1 MISVA
6 LCTFNGEK
14 YIREQINS
22 ILNQTM
28 RVDEIVLCDD
38 LSTDNTVSIV
48 HELADYHPT
57 TTFRIEVNEK
67 RLGVSLNF
75 EKALHLC
82 SGDIKFLSDQDDIWM
97 PEKVAA
103 ICDYFQSH
111 PDKDVVFTNAW
122 LINEDG
128 KIISEKKIF
137 DCVGL
142 DSTFL
147 NKATHDSYMDL
158 FLVENRATGA
168 TMAIKNTVNV
178 FFNYPTTILHD
189 YILAIEALTR
199 NSLGIINVP
208 LIKYRIHSSQTLGL
222 GEALQT
228 PWSNN
233 FFDLAYE
240 DFDGYPLP
248 DVLHEK
254 IQMRQLRYKWIGGMK
269 GVLSIIRNWRKYK
282 KTYPTNWNEFMSYD
296 ISQTINHFQSRHQ
309 NL

>member
-28 RVDEIVLCDD
+28 RVDEIVICDD

-48 HELADYHPT
+48 QELADFYPT

-67 RLGVSLNF
+67 KLGVRLNF

-82 SGDIKFLSDQDDIWM
+82 SGDIRFLSDQDDIWM
-97 PEKVAA
+97 PEKVAT
-103 ICDYFQSH
+103 IYVFFQSH
-111 PDKDVVFTNAW
+111 PNKDVVFTNAW

-128 KIISEKKIF
+128 IIISEKNIF

-147 NKATHDSYMDL
+147 HKATLDNYIDL

-168 TMAIKNTVNV
+168 TMAIKKTVNV
-178 FFNYPTTILHD
+178 FFDYPTTLLHD

-199 NSLGIINVP
+199 NSLGIIDVP

-233 FFDLAYE
+233 FFFFLYE

-248 DVLHEK
+248 DLLHKK
-254 IQMRQLRYKWIGGMK
+254 IKMRQLRYKWIAGMK

-282 KTYPTNWNEFMSYD
+282 KTYPTNWNEFMLYD
-296 ISQTINHFQSRHQ
+296 IRQTIIHFKSRHRFS
-309 NL
+309 